1 MGRQL
6 YPASQAPRTSV
17 QSSTGGEPWQH
28 RSVSGI
34 LYLVGTPIGN
44 FGDMTDRARETLGTV
59 DVVAA
64 EDTRR
69 TGRLLAHFGIEA
81 RMVSLFQGNEDRRT
95 EELLKELRSDHDV
108 AVVSD
113 AGMPGLSDPGYQL
126 VRASVDAGI
135 EMRVV
140 PGPSAVLSALVVS
153 GLPTDRFVFEG
164 FLPRRAGDRRMRLQ
178 SLANDRRTVVL
189 FESPHRLAT
198 LLRDVMAELGNRQ
211 VAIAREL
218 TKLHEEVIRGRT
230 SDVLARLP
238 ELELKGELVVVLE
251 GSRRPEVVDQEE
263 LVGEARALVRAGM
276 RKRDAASEVARKRG
290 ASANAIYELLVE
302 ADPSGGASQPPDP

>member
-1 MGRQL
+1 
-6 YPASQAPRTSV
+6 
-17 QSSTGGEPWQH
+17 
-28 RSVSGI
+28 VSGI

-44 FGDMTDRARETLGTV
+44 FGDMTDRAREMLGTV
-59 DVVAA
+59 AVVAA

-81 RMVSLFQGNEDRRT
+81 KMVSLFQGNEDRRT

-126 VRASVDAGI
+126 VRASVDEGI
-135 EMRVV
+135 EVRVV
-140 PGPSAVLSALVVS
+140 PGPSAVLSGLVVS

-164 FLPRRAGDRRMRLQ
+164 FLPRRAGERRMRLRG
-178 SLANDRRTVVL
+178 LANDRRTVVL
-189 FESPHRLAT
+189 FESPHRVAT
-198 LLRDVMAELGNRQ
+198 LLRDVLVELGDRR

-230 SDVLARLP
+230 SEVLAGLP
-238 ELELKGELVVVLE
+238 DLELKGELVVVLE
-251 GSRRPEVVDQEE
+251 GSRRHEVLDQEE
-263 LVGEARALVRAGM
+263 LVGEARALVQAGM

-290 ASANAIYELLVE
+290 ASANAIYKALLE
-302 ADPSGGASQPPDP
+302 GDGTEGSSPTT

>member
-1 MGRQL
+1 
-6 YPASQAPRTSV
+6 
-17 QSSTGGEPWQH
+17 
-28 RSVSGI
+28 VSGI

-59 DVVAA
+59 AVVAA

-95 EELLKELRSDHDV
+95 EELLKELRSDRDV
-108 AVVSD
+108 AIVSD

-126 VRASVDAGI
+126 VRASVAEGI
-135 EMRVV
+135 EVRVV
-140 PGPSAVLSALVVS
+140 PGASAVLSGLVVS

-164 FLPRRAGDRRMRLQ
+164 FLPRRAGERRMRLRG
-178 SLANDRRTVVL
+178 LANDRRTVVL
-189 FESPHRLAT
+189 FESPHRVAT
-198 LLRDVMAELGNRQ
+198 LLRDVLVELGDRR

-230 SDVLARLP
+230 SEVLAGLP
-238 ELELKGELVVVLE
+238 DVELKGELVVVLE
-251 GSRRPEVVDQEE
+251 GSRRPEVLDQAE
-263 LVGEARALVRAGM
+263 LVGEAQALVQAGM
-276 RKRDAASEVARKRG
+276 RKRDAAAEVARKRG
-290 ASANAIYELLVE
+290 ASANAIYKALLE
-302 ADPSGGASQPPDP
+302 GHGAEGSSPTT

>member
-1 MGRQL
+1 
-6 YPASQAPRTSV
+6 
-17 QSSTGGEPWQH
+17 
-28 RSVSGI
+28 VSGI

-59 DVVAA
+59 AVVAA

-69 TGRLLAHFGIEA
+69 TGRLLSHFGIEA

-95 EELLKELRSDHDV
+95 QELLNELRSDHDV

-135 EMRVV
+135 EVRVI

-164 FLPRRAGDRRMRLQ
+164 FLPRRAGDRRMRLRG
-178 SLANDRRTVVL
+178 LAHDGRTVVL

-198 LLRDVMAELGNRQ
+198 LLRDVLVELGNRQ

-230 SDVLARLP
+230 SEVLARLQD
-238 ELELKGELVVVLE
+238 LELKGELVVVLE
-251 GSRRPEVVDQEE
+251 GNRRPQVLDQDE
-263 LVGEARALVRAGM
+263 LVGEARALVQAGM
-276 RKRDAASEVARKRG
+276 RKRVAASEVARKRG
-290 ASANAIYELLVE
+290 ASANAIYESLLE
-302 ADPSGGASQPPDP
+302 RDGAEGSSPST

>member
-1 MGRQL
+1 
-6 YPASQAPRTSV
+6 
-17 QSSTGGEPWQH
+17 
-28 RSVSGI
+28 VSGI

-81 RMVSLFQGNEDRRT
+81 RMVSLFEGNEDQRT
-95 EELLKELRSDHDV
+95 EELLEELRSDHDV

-113 AGMPGLSDPGYQL
+113 AGMPSLSDPGYQL

-135 EMRVV
+135 EVRVV

-164 FLPRRAGDRRMRLQ
+164 FLPRRAGDRRTRLR
-178 SLANDRRTVVL
+178 SLAHDRRTVVL

-198 LLRDVMAELGNRQ
+198 LLRDVLAELGDRR

-230 SDVLARLP
+230 SEVLARLP
-238 ELELKGELVVVLE
+238 DPGLKGELVVVLE
-251 GSRRPEVVDQEE
+251 GSRRPEVVDQQE
-263 LVGEARALVRAGM
+263 LVGEAMALVRDGM

-290 ASANAIYELLVE
+290 ASANAIYESLVE
-302 ADPSGGASQPPDP
+302 AGRSEGSSSTT

>member
-1 MGRQL
+1 M
-6 YPASQAPRTSV
+6 
-17 QSSTGGEPWQH
+17 
-28 RSVSGI
+28 SGI

-59 DVVAA
+59 AVVAA

-95 EELLKELRSDHDV
+95 QELLKELRSDHDV

-126 VRASVDAGI
+126 VRASVDEGI
-135 EMRVV
+135 EVRVV

-153 GLPTDRFVFEG
+153 GLPTNRFVFEG
-164 FLPRRAGDRRMRLQ
+164 FLPRRAGERRMRLRG
-178 SLANDRRTVVL
+178 LAHDPRTVVL
-189 FESPHRLAT
+189 FESPHRVAT
-198 LLRDVMAELGNRQ
+198 LLRDVLVELGNRQ
-211 VAIAREL
+211 VAIAREM

-230 SDVLARLP
+230 SEVLARLTD
-238 ELELKGELVVVLE
+238 LELKGELVVVLE
-251 GSRRPEVVDQEE
+251 GSRRPEVLDQEE
-263 LVGEARALVRAGM
+263 LVGEARALVQAGM

-290 ASANAIYELLVE
+290 GSANAIYESLLE
-302 ADPSGGASQPPDP
+302 ADGAERSSPST

>member
-1 MGRQL
+1 
-6 YPASQAPRTSV
+6 
-17 QSSTGGEPWQH
+17 
-28 RSVSGI
+28 VSGI

-59 DVVAA
+59 AVVAA

-81 RMVSLFQGNEDRRT
+81 KMVSLFQGNEDRRT
-95 EELLKELRSDHDV
+95 QELLEELRSDHDV

-113 AGMPGLSDPGYQL
+113 AGMPGLSDPGYRL
-126 VRASVDAGI
+126 VRASVNEGI
-135 EMRVV
+135 EVRVV
-140 PGPSAVLSALVVS
+140 PGPSAVLSGLVVS

-164 FLPRRAGDRRMRLQ
+164 FLPRRAGERRMRLRG
-178 SLANDRRTVVL
+178 LAHDRRTVVL
-189 FESPHRLAT
+189 FESPHRIAT
-198 LLRDVMAELGNRQ
+198 LLRDLLVELGDRR

-230 SDVLARLP
+230 SEVLAGLP
-238 ELELKGELVVVLE
+238 DVELKGELVVVLE
-251 GSRRPEVVDQEE
+251 GSRRPEVLDEEE
-263 LVGEARALVRAGM
+263 LVGEARALVQAGM

-290 ASANAIYELLVE
+290 ASANAIYKSLIEGDGSE
-302 ADPSGGASQPPDP
+302 GTSPIT

>member
-1 MGRQL
+1 M
-6 YPASQAPRTSV
+6 
-17 QSSTGGEPWQH
+17 
-28 RSVSGI
+28 SGI

-44 FGDMTDRARETLGTV
+44 FGDMTDRARETLGMV
-59 DVVAA
+59 AVVAA

-81 RMVSLFQGNEDRRT
+81 KMVSLFQGNEDRRT
-95 EELLKELRSDHDV
+95 EELLEELRSDHDV

-126 VRASVDAGI
+126 VRASVNEGI
-135 EMRVV
+135 EVRVV
-140 PGPSAVLSALVVS
+140 PGPSAVLSGLVVS

-164 FLPRRAGDRRMRLQ
+164 FLPRRAGERRMRLRG
-178 SLANDRRTVVL
+178 LAHDRRTVVL
-189 FESPHRLAT
+189 FESPHRIAT
-198 LLRDVMAELGNRQ
+198 LLRDLLVELGDRQ

-230 SDVLARLP
+230 SEVLAGLP
-238 ELELKGELVVVLE
+238 DVELKGELVVVLE
-251 GSRRPEVVDQEE
+251 GSRRPEVLDQEE
-263 LVGEARALVRAGM
+263 LVGEARALVQAGM

-290 ASANAIYELLVE
+290 ASANAIYKSLLE
-302 ADPSGGASQPPDP
+302 GDGSEGTSPIT

>member
-1 MGRQL
+1 
-6 YPASQAPRTSV
+6 
-17 QSSTGGEPWQH
+17 
-28 RSVSGI
+28 VSGI

-59 DVVAA
+59 AVVAA

-95 EELLKELRSDHDV
+95 EELLKELRSDRDV
-108 AVVSD
+108 AIVSD

-126 VRASVDAGI
+126 VRASVDEGI
-135 EMRVV
+135 EVRVV
-140 PGPSAVLSALVVS
+140 PGASAVLSGLVVS

-164 FLPRRAGDRRMRLQ
+164 FLPRRAGERRMRLRG
-178 SLANDRRTVVL
+178 LANDRRTVVL
-189 FESPHRLAT
+189 FESPHRVAT
-198 LLRDVMAELGNRQ
+198 LLRDVLVELGDRR

-230 SDVLARLP
+230 SEVLAGLP
-238 ELELKGELVVVLE
+238 DVDLKGELVVVLE
-251 GSRRPEVVDQEE
+251 GSRRPEVLDEAE
-263 LVGEARALVRAGM
+263 LVGEAQALVQAGM
-276 RKRDAASEVARKRG
+276 RKRDAAAEVARKRG
-290 ASANAIYELLVE
+290 ASANAIYKALLE
-302 ADPSGGASQPPDP
+302 GHGAEGSSPTT

>member
-1 MGRQL
+1 
-6 YPASQAPRTSV
+6 
-17 QSSTGGEPWQH
+17 
-28 RSVSGI
+28 VSGI

-59 DVVAA
+59 AVVAA

-95 EELLKELRSDHDV
+95 EELLKELLSDHDV
-108 AVVSD
+108 AIVSD
-113 AGMPGLSDPGYQL
+113 AGMPGLSDPGYRL
-126 VRASVDAGI
+126 VRASVAEGI
-135 EMRVV
+135 EVRVV
-140 PGPSAVLSALVVS
+140 PGPSAVLSGLVVS

-164 FLPRRAGDRRMRLQ
+164 FLPRRAGERRMRLRG
-178 SLANDRRTVVL
+178 LANDRRTVVL
-189 FESPHRLAT
+189 FESPHRVAT
-198 LLRDVMAELGNRQ
+198 LLRDVLVELGDRR

-230 SDVLARLP
+230 SEVLAGLP
-238 ELELKGELVVVLE
+238 DVDLKGELVVVLE
-251 GSRRPEVVDQEE
+251 GSRRPEVLDEDE
-263 LVGEARALVRAGM
+263 LVGEARALVQAGM

-290 ASANAIYELLVE
+290 ASANTIYKALLE
-302 ADPSGGASQPPDP
+302 GHGAEGSSPTT

>member
-1 MGRQL
+1 
-6 YPASQAPRTSV
+6 
-17 QSSTGGEPWQH
+17 
-28 RSVSGI
+28 VSGI

-59 DVVAA
+59 AVVAA

-108 AVVSD
+108 AIVSD
-113 AGMPGLSDPGYQL
+113 AGMPGLSDPGYRL
-126 VRASVDAGI
+126 VRASAAEGI
-135 EMRVV
+135 EVRVV
-140 PGPSAVLSALVVS
+140 PGPSAVLSGLVVS

-164 FLPRRAGDRRMRLQ
+164 FLPRRAGERRMRLRG
-178 SLANDRRTVVL
+178 LANDRRTVVL
-189 FESPHRLAT
+189 FESPHRVAT
-198 LLRDVMAELGNRQ
+198 LLRDVLVELGDRR

-230 SDVLARLP
+230 SEVLAGLP
-238 ELELKGELVVVLE
+238 DVDLKGELVVVLE
-251 GSRRPEVVDQEE
+251 GSRRPEVLDEDE
-263 LVGEARALVRAGM
+263 LVGEARALVQAGM

-290 ASANAIYELLVE
+290 ASANTIYKALLE
-302 ADPSGGASQPPDP
+302 GHGAEGSSPTT

>member
-1 MGRQL
+1 M
-6 YPASQAPRTSV
+6 
-17 QSSTGGEPWQH
+17 
-28 RSVSGI
+28 SGI

-59 DVVAA
+59 AVVAA

-95 EELLKELRSDHDV
+95 EELLKELRSGRDV
-108 AVVSD
+108 AIVSD

-126 VRASVDAGI
+126 VRASVDEGI
-135 EMRVV
+135 EVRVV
-140 PGPSAVLSALVVS
+140 PGASAVLSGLVVS

-164 FLPRRAGDRRMRLQ
+164 VLPRRAGERRMRLRG
-178 SLANDRRTVVL
+178 LANDRRTVVL
-189 FESPHRLAT
+189 FESPHRVAT
-198 LLRDVMAELGNRQ
+198 LLRDVLVELGDRR

-230 SDVLARLP
+230 SEVLAGLP
-238 ELELKGELVVVLE
+238 DVELKGELVVVLE
-251 GSRRPEVVDQEE
+251 GSRRPEVLDQAE
-263 LVGEARALVRAGM
+263 LVGEAQALVQAGM
-276 RKRDAASEVARKRG
+276 RKRDAAAEVARKRG
-290 ASANAIYELLVE
+290 ASANAIYKALLE
-302 ADPSGGASQPPDP
+302 GHSAEGSSPTT

>member
-1 MGRQL
+1 M
-6 YPASQAPRTSV
+6 
-17 QSSTGGEPWQH
+17 
-28 RSVSGI
+28 SGI

-59 DVVAA
+59 AVVAA

-81 RMVSLFQGNEDRRT
+81 RMVSLFQGNEGRRT
-95 EELLKELRSDHDV
+95 QELLKELRSDHDV

-135 EMRVV
+135 EVRVV
-140 PGPSAVLSALVVS
+140 PGPSSLLSALVVS

-164 FLPRRAGDRRMRLQ
+164 FLPRRAGDRRMRLRG
-178 SLANDRRTVVL
+178 LAYDRRTVVL
-189 FESPHRLAT
+189 FESPHRVTT
-198 LLRDVMAELGNRQ
+198 LLRDVLVELGNRR

-218 TKLHEEVIRGRT
+218 TKLHEEVIRGRI

-238 ELELKGELVVVLE
+238 DLGLKGELVVVLE
-251 GSRRPEVVDQEE
+251 GSRRPQVVDQEE
-263 LVGEARALVRAGM
+263 LVGEARALVQAGM

-290 ASANAIYELLVE
+290 ASANAIYESLLE
-302 ADPSGGASQPPDP
+302 ADRSEGSFPTT

>member
-1 MGRQL
+1 
-6 YPASQAPRTSV
+6 
-17 QSSTGGEPWQH
+17 
-28 RSVSGI
+28 
-34 LYLVGTPIGN
+34 
-44 FGDMTDRARETLGTV
+44 
-59 DVVAA
+59 
-64 EDTRR
+64 
-69 TGRLLAHFGIEA
+69 
-81 RMVSLFQGNEDRRT
+81 
-95 EELLKELRSDHDV
+95 
-108 AVVSD
+108 
-113 AGMPGLSDPGYQL
+113 
-126 VRASVDAGI
+126 
-135 EMRVV
+135 
-140 PGPSAVLSALVVS
+140 
-153 GLPTDRFVFEG
+153 
-164 FLPRRAGDRRMRLQ
+164 MRLQ

-198 LLRDVMAELGNRQ
+198 LLRDVMAELGNRR

-238 ELELKGELVVVLE
+238 DFELKGELVVVLE
-251 GSRRPEVVDQEE
+251 GSRRPEVVDKQE

>member
-1 MGRQL
+1 
-6 YPASQAPRTSV
+6 
-17 QSSTGGEPWQH
+17 
-28 RSVSGI
+28 VSGI

-44 FGDMTDRARETLGTV
+44 FGDMTDRARETLGMV
-59 DVVAA
+59 AVVAA

-95 EELLKELRSDHDV
+95 QELLKELRSDHDV

-135 EMRVV
+135 EVRVV

-164 FLPRRAGDRRMRLQ
+164 FLPRRAGDRRMRLRG
-178 SLANDRRTVVL
+178 LAHDRRTVVL
-189 FESPHRLAT
+189 FESPHRVAT
-198 LLRDVMAELGNRQ
+198 LLRDVLVELGNRQ

-218 TKLHEEVIRGRT
+218 TKLHEEVIRGRI
-230 SDVLARLP
+230 SEVLARLSDV
-238 ELELKGELVVVLE
+238 ELKGELVVVLE
-251 GSRRPEVVDQEE
+251 GSLRPQVLDHEE
-263 LVGEARALVRAGM
+263 LVEEARALVQAGM

-290 ASANAIYELLVE
+290 ASANAIYESLLAAE
-302 ADPSGGASQPPDP
+302 GAEGSSAST

>member
-1 MGRQL
+1 
-6 YPASQAPRTSV
+6 
-17 QSSTGGEPWQH
+17 
-28 RSVSGI
+28 VSGI

-59 DVVAA
+59 AVVAA

-81 RMVSLFQGNEDRRT
+81 RMVSLFQGNEGRRT
-95 EELLKELRSDHDV
+95 QELLKELRSDHDV

-135 EMRVV
+135 EVRVV
-140 PGPSAVLSALVVS
+140 PGPSSLLSALVVS

-164 FLPRRAGDRRMRLQ
+164 FLPRRAGDRRTRLRG
-178 SLANDRRTVVL
+178 LAHDRRTVVL
-189 FESPHRLAT
+189 FESPHRVTT
-198 LLRDVMAELGNRQ
+198 LLRDVLVELGNRQ

-218 TKLHEEVIRGRT
+218 TKLHEEVIRGRI

-238 ELELKGELVVVLE
+238 DLGLKGELVVVLE
-251 GSRRPEVVDQEE
+251 GSRRPQVVDQEE
-263 LVGEARALVRAGM
+263 LVGEARALVQAGM

-290 ASANAIYELLVE
+290 ASANAIYESLLE
-302 ADPSGGASQPPDP
+302 ADRSEGSFPTT

>member
-1 MGRQL
+1 M
-6 YPASQAPRTSV
+6 
-17 QSSTGGEPWQH
+17 
-28 RSVSGI
+28 SGI

-59 DVVAA
+59 AVVAA

-95 EELLKELRSDHDV
+95 EELLDELRSDHDV

-126 VRASVDAGI
+126 VRASVEEGI
-135 EMRVV
+135 EVRVV
-140 PGPSAVLSALVVS
+140 PGPSAVLSGLVIS

-164 FLPRRAGDRRMRLQ
+164 FLPRRAGERRMRLRG
-178 SLANDRRTVVL
+178 LANDRRTVVL
-189 FESPHRLAT
+189 FESPHRVAT
-198 LLRDVMAELGNRQ
+198 LLRDVLVELGDRQ

-230 SDVLARLP
+230 SEVLAGLP
-238 ELELKGELVVVLE
+238 DVELKGELVVVLE
-251 GSRRPEVVDQEE
+251 GSRRPEVLDQEE
-263 LVGEARALVRAGM
+263 LVGEARALVQAGM

-290 ASANAIYELLVE
+290 ASANAIYESLLGGQGTE
-302 ADPSGGASQPPDP
+302 ASPPTT

>member
-1 MGRQL
+1 M
-6 YPASQAPRTSV
+6 
-17 QSSTGGEPWQH
+17 
-28 RSVSGI
+28 SGI

-59 DVVAA
+59 AVVAA

-81 RMVSLFQGNEDRRT
+81 KMVSLFQGNEDRRT
-95 EELLKELRSDHDV
+95 QELLEELRSDHDV

-126 VRASVDAGI
+126 VRASVNEGI
-135 EMRVV
+135 EVRVV
-140 PGPSAVLSALVVS
+140 PGPSAVLSGLVVS

-164 FLPRRAGDRRMRLQ
+164 FLPRRAGERRMRLRG
-178 SLANDRRTVVL
+178 LAHDRRTVVL
-189 FESPHRLAT
+189 FESPHRIAT
-198 LLRDVMAELGNRQ
+198 LLRDLLVELGDRR

-230 SDVLARLP
+230 SEVLAGLP
-238 ELELKGELVVVLE
+238 DVELKGELVVVLE
-251 GSRRPEVVDQEE
+251 GSRRPEVLDEEE
-263 LVGEARALVRAGM
+263 LVGEARALVQAGM

-290 ASANAIYELLVE
+290 ASANAIYKSLIEGDGSE
-302 ADPSGGASQPPDP
+302 GTSPIT

>member
-1 MGRQL
+1 MTL
-6 YPASQAPRTSV
+6 WSYTTLTDSAVLSQ
-17 QSSTGGEPWQH
+17 PWQH

-59 DVVAA
+59 AVVAA

-95 EELLKELRSDHDV
+95 EELLKELRSDRDV
-108 AVVSD
+108 AIVSD
-113 AGMPGLSDPGYQL
+113 AGMPGLSDPGYRL
-126 VRASVDAGI
+126 VRASVDEGI
-135 EMRVV
+135 EVRVV
-140 PGPSAVLSALVVS
+140 PGPSAVLSGLVVS

-164 FLPRRAGDRRMRLQ
+164 FLPRRAGERRMRLRG
-178 SLANDRRTVVL
+178 LAHDRRTVVL
-189 FESPHRLAT
+189 FESPHRVAT
-198 LLRDVMAELGNRQ
+198 LLRDVLVELGDRR

-230 SDVLARLP
+230 SEVLAGMP
-238 ELELKGELVVVLE
+238 DLELKGELVVVLE
-251 GSRRPEVVDQEE
+251 GSRRPEVLDQEE
-263 LVGEARALVRAGM
+263 LVGEALALVQAGM

-290 ASANAIYELLVE
+290 ASANAIYEALLE
-302 ADPSGGASQPPDP
+302 GRGTGGAPQPPDP

>member
-1 MGRQL
+1 M
-6 YPASQAPRTSV
+6 
-17 QSSTGGEPWQH
+17 
-28 RSVSGI
+28 SGI

-59 DVVAA
+59 AVVAA

-108 AVVSD
+108 AIVSD

-126 VRASVDAGI
+126 VRASVAEGI
-135 EMRVV
+135 EVRVI
-140 PGPSAVLSALVVS
+140 PGASAVLSGLVVS

-164 FLPRRAGDRRMRLQ
+164 FLPRRAGERRMRLRG
-178 SLANDRRTVVL
+178 LANDRRTVVL
-189 FESPHRLAT
+189 FESPHRVAT
-198 LLRDVMAELGNRQ
+198 LLRDVLVELGDRR

-230 SDVLARLP
+230 SEVLAGLP
-238 ELELKGELVVVLE
+238 DVDLKGELVVVLE
-251 GSRRPEVVDQEE
+251 GSRRPEVLDEDE
-263 LVGEARALVRAGM
+263 LVGEARALVQAGM

-290 ASANAIYELLVE
+290 ASANTIYKALLE
-302 ADPSGGASQPPDP
+302 GDGAEGSSPTT

>member
-1 MGRQL
+1 M
-6 YPASQAPRTSV
+6 
-17 QSSTGGEPWQH
+17 
-28 RSVSGI
+28 SGI

-59 DVVAA
+59 AVVAA

-108 AVVSD
+108 AIVSD

-126 VRASVDAGI
+126 VRASVAEGI
-135 EMRVV
+135 EVRVV
-140 PGPSAVLSALVVS
+140 PGPSAVLSGLVVS

-164 FLPRRAGDRRMRLQ
+164 FLPRRAGERRMRLRG
-178 SLANDRRTVVL
+178 LANDRRTVVL
-189 FESPHRLAT
+189 FESPHRVAT
-198 LLRDVMAELGNRQ
+198 LLRDVLVELGDRR

-230 SDVLARLP
+230 SEVLAGLP
-238 ELELKGELVVVLE
+238 DVDLKGELVVVLE
-251 GSRRPEVVDQEE
+251 GSRRPEVLDEAE
-263 LVGEARALVRAGM
+263 LVGEAQALVQAGM
-276 RKRDAASEVARKRG
+276 RKRDAAAEVARKRG
-290 ASANAIYELLVE
+290 ASANAIYKALLE
-302 ADPSGGASQPPDP
+302 GHGAEGSSPTT